1 MVSLKGRGTS
11 SRRCETYL
19 HLLKEL
25 INKSVELAKSGD
37 TTALRLRLKRIM
49 EPVCAKDE
57 ALIIEQADSTLME
70 RGQAIV
76 NPVSR
81 VRFAPQRQPHC
92 CKHWPYRH
100 A

>member
-1 MVSLKGRGTS
+1 LR
-11 SRRCETYL
+11 E
-19 HLLKEL
+19 LLAPHAQAL
-25 INKSVELAKSGD
+25 IDKAVELAKSGD
-37 TTALRLRLKRIM
+37 TTALRLCLERIVA
-49 EPVCAKDE
+49 PIRAKDE
-57 ALIIEQADSTLME
+57 AVIIEQADSTLLE

-81 VRFAPQRQPHC
+81 VRFAPQRQLHC